1 MCNQA
6 KGEGG
11 RESKQAR
18 LNFVNIDDVGVAEM
32 QDAARLA
39 T

>member
-1 MCNQA
+1 M
-6 KGEGG
+6 
-11 RESKQAR
+11 ESKQAR

-32 QDAARLA
+32 QGCCCSARLA